1 MVTGVRQD
9 KYANAH
15 RVVPE
20 VEKESAFKG
29 HYLHAAEWGMP
40 ENKSIDYLTAPKTT
54 ADNKKVD

>member
-1 MVTGVRQD
+1 VRQD

-20 VEKESAFKG
+20 VEKEPEMKG

-40 ENKSIDYLTAPKTT
+40 ESKS
-54 ADNKKVD
+54 ADNVTRPQSAPARK